1 MEKIKFK
8 DLSGWL
14 KASLIFLWIIAGYYA
29 LAVLVGIILAIT
41 DNL

>member
-8 DLSGWL
+8 DLSNWL
-14 KASLIFLWIIAGYYA
+14 KASLIFVWIIAGYYA
-29 LAVLVGIILAIT
+29 LAILIGVILAIT